1 MTQDDTA
8 PAATSWAYF
17 AATMMALAGTLNVLY
32 ALVLLVNDDY
42 AELYRAG
49 ALGLSL
55 DAAGWVLLVVGSV
68 QVAIALGIL
77 GGYKWVRVIG
87 VIWAAGSVVAHLSVL
102 AVYPVL
108 SLLIIAIDILIIYA
122 LTVRGQEYTR

>member
-1 MTQDDTA
+1 MKDNTDFG
-8 PAATSWAYF
+8 PSGWAYF

-42 AELYRAG
+42 AELFRAG
-49 ALGLSL
+49 ALGLNL
-55 DAAGWVLLVVGSV
+55 DTAGWLLLVVGSV

-77 GGYKWVRVIG
+77 GGYRWVRVLG
-87 VIWAAGSVVAHLSVL
+87 VVWAAGSVVAHLSVL

-108 SLLIIAIDILIIYA
+108 SLLIIAVDILIIYA

>member
-49 ALGLSL
+49 ALGLNL
-55 DAAGWVLLVVGSV
+55 DAAGWLLLVVGLV

-77 GGYKWVRVIG
+77 GAYRWVRVIG